1 MAAINGGRPR
11 RVNNDGRSITELG
24 LATTALLPG
33 SFAVLNA
40 EGNFVQATAPNK
52 PTYIV
57 NCDDK
62 VGGDILT
69 AVPAGDSVT
78 GDYVEQRRQFAALV
92 KAGTVCVKDTKFK
105 LSASG
110 GTLEEATAEDDV
122 VIAYS
127 QEIYTT
133 PANGGKPSHVRI
145 RIA

>member
-11 RVNNDGRSITELG
+11 RVNNDGISITELG
-24 LATTALLPG
+24 LAKTALLPG
-33 SFAVLNA
+33 SFAVLD
-40 EGNFVQATAPNK
+40 ETGEFVQATAPNK

-92 KAGTVCVKDTKFK
+92 KPGTACVKDTKFK
-105 LSASG
+105 LSATG
-110 GTLEEATAEDDV
+110 GTLELATADDDV

-133 PANGGKPSHVRI
+133 PANDGKPSHVRI